1 MKGRHTIGRYEI
13 LDRIFVE
20 PGQDRLTTLYRGRD
34 PQTQTLA
41 AIKTIRFPEGTRQ
54 EIVRQT
60 KDKFQREAALTSN
73 LAHPGIM
80 ATYEAGEDGALIYVA
95 TELVEG
101 ENVETYCR
109 KGSLLPLKKV
119 LDVVAETAE
128 ALDYTH
134 EKGLVHRNIKPA
146 NIMLLAN
153 GTVKVAGFG
162 IAKSADDTQTKT
174 RALLGTPNYMSP
186 EQAMGLEID
195 GRSDIFSLGVVFFR
209 LLTGELPFTD
219 KSLKGLL
226 YKITRSRHPS
236 VTAIN
241 PNIPSGVESIV
252 DRALAKR
259 VDKRYQS
266 AKQMAQDIHIAK
278 RKI

>member
-13 LDRIFVE
+13 LDRLFVE
-20 PGQDRLTTLYRGRD
+20 PGRDRLTTIYRARD
-34 PQTQTLA
+34 PQTHTLA
-41 AIKTIRFPEGTRQ
+41 AIKTIRFSEGSRQ
-54 EIVRQT
+54 EKVRET
-60 KDKFQREAALTSN
+60 KDKLQREAALTRH
-73 LAHPGIM
+73 LTHPGIM
-80 ATYEAGEDGALIYVA
+80 AIYEAGEDGALIYVA

-101 ENVETYCR
+101 ENVETYCNSA
-109 KGSLLPLKKV
+109 SLLPLKKV
-119 LDVVAETAE
+119 LDIVAETAD
-128 ALDYTH
+128 ALHYTH

-146 NIMLLAN
+146 NIMLLTN

-162 IAKSADDTQTKT
+162 IAKSVDDTQTKT

-219 KSLKGLL
+219 NTLKGLL
-226 YKITRSRHPS
+226 HKITRSRHPS

-241 PNIPSGVESIV
+241 PNIPSGVESMV

-266 AKQMAQDIHIAK
+266 ARQMAQDIHIVK
-278 RKI
+278 REI

>member
-1 MKGRHTIGRYEI
+1 MKGRHMIGRYEI
-13 LDRIFVE
+13 LDRLFVE
-20 PGQDRLTTLYRGRD
+20 PCQDRLTTIYRGRD
-34 PQTQTLA
+34 PQTHTLA
-41 AIKTIRFPEGTRQ
+41 AIKTIRFSEGSRQ
-54 EIVRQT
+54 EKLRET
-60 KDKFQREAALTSN
+60 KDKLQREAALTRH

-101 ENVETYCR
+101 ENVETYCNSA
-109 KGSLLPLKKV
+109 SLLPIKKV
-119 LDVVAETAE
+119 LDIVAETAD
-128 ALDYTH
+128 ALHYTH

-146 NIMLLAN
+146 NIMLLTN

-162 IAKSADDTQTKT
+162 IAKSVDDTQTET

-219 KSLKGLL
+219 KTLKGLL

-236 VTAIN
+236 ARAIN
-241 PNIPSGVESIV
+241 PNIHYRVEGIV

-266 AKQMAQDIHIAK
+266 ARQMAQAIQIVK
-278 RKI
+278 GEI

>member
-1 MKGRHTIGRYEI
+1 MKNRHIIGRYEI

-20 PGQDRLTTLYRGRD
+20 PGRDRLTTIYRARD
-34 PQTQTLA
+34 PQTHALA
-41 AIKTIRFPEGTRQ
+41 AIKTIRFSEGSRQ
-54 EIVRQT
+54 EKVRET
-60 KDKFQREAALTSN
+60 KDKLQREAALTRH

-80 ATYEAGEDGALIYVA
+80 ATYETGEAGSLFYVA

-101 ENVETYCR
+101 ENVETYCNSA
-109 KGSLLPLKKV
+109 SLLPLKKV
-119 LDVVAETAE
+119 LDIVAETAD
-128 ALDYTH
+128 ALHYTH

-146 NIMLLAN
+146 NIMLLTN

-162 IAKSADDTQTKT
+162 IAKSVDDTQTET

-219 KSLKGLL
+219 KTLKGLL

-236 VTAIN
+236 ARAIN
-241 PNIPSGVESIV
+241 PNIHYRVEGIV

-266 AKQMAQDIHIAK
+266 ARQMAQAIQIVK
-278 RKI
+278 GEI